1 MDTVNVT
8 HHINVCSVEIIQQ
21 VLTVTGVLMVIME
34 IQLMVVLV
42 NVCIHFLSYLL
53 ITLIISLQE
62 GNGHCSISTLTYHP
76 SHIC

>member
-34 IQLMVVLV
+34 IQSMVVLV
-42 NVCIHFLSYLL
+42 NVCIYFLSYLH
-53 ITLIISLQE
+53 ITLLSLQK
-62 GNGHCSISTLTYHP
+62 GNGHCSINTLTYHS

>member
-8 HHINVCSVEIIQQ
+8 HHINVCNVEIIQQ

-42 NVCIHFLSYLL
+42 NVCIHILSYLL
-53 ITLIISLQE
+53 ITLLSLQE
-62 GNGHCSISTLTYHP
+62 GNGHCGISTLTYHP